1 MNIMTESEILT
12 SLSIKNNLPQCLL
25 LARKSPYK
33 VLIKKFPI
41 YEELEKLACNER
53 NHVILT
59 P

>member
-1 MNIMTESEILT
+1 MAESEILT

-33 VLIKKFPI
+33 ALKTKFPI